1 MKRNQIIIMLTLLQ
15 IFFLGSMIWFHKA
28 KIKNSR
34 IVLLK
39 TVPYDPYSMFRGF
52 YVDLRYEI
60 SSLDSDMLKD
70 SKDKKLIGGEEVFV
84 KLKKAGNF
92 WKANSAYLR
101 KPNDNDIY
109 IRGRVPNF
117 GGFLNFSPGHE
128 VIDLDYG
135 IESFFLNEKSAKE
148 VDGANR
154 AGRIDWRGQDA
165 QRKAAFD
172 KLDEETKRIHD
183 TGIQGYYFDK
193 QFKNELQVWVN
204 EGLISEETK
213 AKVFNKYDKAFAE
226 IKAVED
232 SLNQR
237 REDGNKQILVEVA
250 IDNDGFARPI
260 RLLVDGKVY
269 R

>member
-70 SKDKKLIGGEEVFV
+70 SQGKELIGGEEVFV
-84 KLKKAGNF
+84 KLKKVGNF
-92 WKANSAYLR
+92 WKANSAYLK
-101 KPNDNDIY
+101 KPNDKEIY

-117 GGFLNFSPGHE
+117 GGFLNFGTGHE

-135 IESFFLNEKSAKE
+135 IESFFLNEKSAKQ
-148 VDGANR
+148 VDGFNR
-154 AGRIDWRGQDA
+154 GGVVDWKEREA
-165 QRKAAFD
+165 QRKAAID
-172 KLDEETKRIHD
+172 KLDEETKRIYN
-183 TGIQGYYFDK
+183 TGIQRYYFDK
-193 QFKNELQVWVN
+193 QFKNELQVWVT

-213 AKVFNKYDKAFAE
+213 TAIFNKYDKAFAE

-232 SLNQR
+232 GLNKR
-237 REDGNKQILVEVA
+237 SEEGNKQILVEVA
-250 IDNDGFARPI
+250 IDNEGFARPI
-260 RLLVDGKVY
+260 KLFVDGKVY